1 MLLIKSFAAPLIQFC
16 RDSELIFCKIKR
28 FVRISKLENHVPIRK
43 NVPIKKKFYRSEF
56 FTNLFVY

>member
-16 RDSELIFCKIKR
+16 RR
-28 FVRISKLENHVPIRK
+28 FVRISKLENHVPIRKNRNIFPIRK